1 MAFNLLLGIFAMS
14 MPLFAA
20 AGLIY
25 FMSKGKGKAAPTQD
39 ELVERKRKKQQE
51 ESN

>member
-1 MAFNLLLGIFAMS
+1 VAFNLLLGIFAMS

-20 AGLIY
+20 AGLVY

-39 ELVERKRKKQQE
+39 ELVRRKREKEK
-51 ESN
+51 NNA